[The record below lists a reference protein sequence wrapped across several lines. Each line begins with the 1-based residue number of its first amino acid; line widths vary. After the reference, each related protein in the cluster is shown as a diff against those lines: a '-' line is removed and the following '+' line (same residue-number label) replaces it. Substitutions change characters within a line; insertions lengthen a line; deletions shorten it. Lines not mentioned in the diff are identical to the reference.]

1 MNSEDLK
8 LDKTPLRFGKYK
20 GKTPDEVSEID
31 PGWLVWAHKNVKW
44 PVCSQWLYETCIDE
58 RKKKPDPDEDIDA
71 FDEADPQLGDLSDDC
86 PF

>member
-31 PGWLVWAHKNVKW
+31 PGWIVWAHKNVKW
-44 PVCSQWLYETCIDE
+44 PVCSQFLADACSGHKHEK
-58 RKKKPDPDEDIDA
+58 RKDAPAPELGEDID
-71 FDEADPQLGDLSDDC
+71 DWGDVEDDC